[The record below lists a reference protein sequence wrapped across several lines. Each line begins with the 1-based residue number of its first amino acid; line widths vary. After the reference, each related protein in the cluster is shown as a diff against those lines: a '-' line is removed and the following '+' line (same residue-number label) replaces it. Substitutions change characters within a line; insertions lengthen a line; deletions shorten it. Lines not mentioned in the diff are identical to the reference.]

1 MRWLIKIFM
10 FILGIL
16 MVVCASANIFISQ
29 DFLLATL
36 SLIAAVFDFYQAF
49 TF

>member
-1 MRWLIKIFM
+1 MRWVVKILM
-10 FILGIL
+10 FVLGIL
-16 MVVCASANIFISQ
+16 MAVCAGANIFISQ

-36 SLIAAVFDFYQAF
+36 SLLAAVFDFYQAF

>member
-1 MRWLIKIFM
+1 MRWAVKGFM
-10 FILGIL
+10 FSLGVL
-16 MVVCASANIFISQ
+16 MVACVGVNIFISQ

-36 SLIAAVFDFYQAF
+36 SLLAALVDFYQAF